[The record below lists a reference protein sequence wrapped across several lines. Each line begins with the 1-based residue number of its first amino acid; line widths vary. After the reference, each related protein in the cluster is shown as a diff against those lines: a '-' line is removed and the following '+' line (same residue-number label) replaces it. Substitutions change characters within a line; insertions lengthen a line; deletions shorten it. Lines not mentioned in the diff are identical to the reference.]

1 MRNNIRKINYGIF
14 FKWFIFASL
23 VFVFLFVVFGEYY
36 LPDYLQENMYSIS
49 YLKKNINNIKVGD
62 TLAYGINGHYSWEI
76 IGIDKNSGM
85 IEVVSKSDVAK
96 ITLEGGYTADYY
108 SGVLQSAADTYN
120 DGKYVVS
127 SRSAR
132 TSDLS
137 KFNYNSEFW
146 LSDIDGNNIKTST
159 GLWSYNSD
167 RNYKIYVYPVFQLSV
182 DYTDDCYVTSKSYG
196 DICDNHTVN
205 GINRFIWVGDGTYV
219 QWGKI
224 ASYLTPVVPLEISV
238 DNASIDVN
246 AKAKEIINSFP
257 SFMSSSYN
265 FFENSQ
271 SSDME
276 RRYNVIRA
284 FFDSQDEDAII
295 YVGSGT
301 DNNCSRSGN
310 SDVIS
315 CNSFIRYSAESKTFT
330 PSSGQI
336 YMNNKKTKGFRPI
349 LTLNLNVDGDL
360 SNTGTNSDNN
370 TTGDDSN
377 SDSNNNSSNNNSVG
391 NNDTSHS
398 SKTNDSITINAVIPG
413 SSGIVDH
420 GQSDND
426 SENDIYSNNY
436 ISNSS
441 HNNGSKNNSLN
452 TGSKIETIEENKIP
466 EEKGINKTLIYILC
480 LVILLIIFLIALL
493 IYTYINIIKMDPNKD
508 VNKK

>member
-14 FKWFIFASL
+14 FKWFFFASL
-23 VFVFLFVVFGEYY
+23 VFVFLLVVFGEYY
-36 LPDYLQENMYSIS
+36 LPDYLQENMYSVS

-108 SGVLQSAADTYN
+108 SGVLQSAADIYN

-146 LSDIDGNNIKTST
+146 LNDIDGNNIKTST
-159 GLWSYNSD
+159 SLWSFDSD
-167 RNYKIYVYPVFQLSV
+167 RNYKIYVYPNFQLGV
-182 DYTDDCYVTSKSYG
+182 DSSDDCYVTNKSFG
-196 DICDNHTVN
+196 DICDNHVVN
-205 GINRFIWVGDGTYV
+205 GIDRFIWVDDGTYV

-224 ASYLTPVVPLEISV
+224 ASYLIPEIPLEISV
-238 DNASIDVN
+238 DSASTDVN
-246 AKAKEIINSFP
+246 AKAKRIIDSFP

-265 FFENSQ
+265 FFGASQ
-271 SSDME
+271 SSDVD
-276 RRYNVIRA
+276 RKYDAIRA
-284 FFDSQDEDAII
+284 FFDSQDNDAII
-295 YVGSGT
+295 YTGDGNN
-301 DNNCSRSGN
+301 NNCSVSNDGRT
-310 SDVIS
+310 IS
-315 CNSFIRYSAESKTFT
+315 CNSFIRYSAESKTFAY
-330 PSSGQI
+330 SSGPI
-336 YMNNKKTKGFRPI
+336 YVDNKKTKGFRPI

-377 SDSNNNSSNNNSVG
+377 SDSNNNLSNNNSVG

-413 SSGIVDH
+413 RSGIVDH

-466 EEKGINKTLIYILC
+466 EEKGINKILIYILY